1 MSYQSVPPVSS
12 HRQAHSSMYVL
23 GEGRAGRG
31 GEELP
36 PPQPSSSPSPPTA
49 VIVTFTVT
57 VMLMAGVIVA
67 VVTVVVMGVVVRSY
81 VMLCYVML
89 CAGPCVQASYI
100 YLLSP

>member
-1 MSYQSVPPVSS
+1 
-12 HRQAHSSMYVL
+12 MYVL

-67 VVTVVVMGVVVRSY
+67 VVTVVVMGVVVRSACY
-81 VMLCYVML
+81 RIVMKIVSATQTPSKGLRDPRDT
-89 CAGPCVQASYI
+89 GSKPHSTF
-100 YLLSP
+100 